1 MGEKSTGEKADI
13 PAGMSRHSRG
23 LQRIKQVFDSAGGN
37 LSAVRAPVE
46 AFVLE
51 VFFVCYSPVSDFL
64 SVKKSFF
71 LSLEQEVRV

>member
-1 MGEKSTGEKADI
+1 MGEKSAGEKADI

-23 LQRIKQVFDSAGGN
+23 LRRIKQVFD
-37 LSAVRAPVE
+37 SAVRAPVE
-46 AFVLE
+46 AFVLKF
-51 VFFVCYSPVSDFL
+51 FFVCYSPVSDFL